1 MVQKNTIIVN
11 DNSNNTNNNDKI
23 KNKCTIC
30 KKKLGLVPFTCRC
43 GDNFC
48 AIHRYETEHNCTFD
62 HKTFGRQQL
71 EKDNKK
77 IVADKIEKI

>member
-1 MVQKNTIIVN
+1 MVLKNTE
-11 DNSNNTNNNDKI
+11 NNGDKL
-23 KNKCTIC
+23 KKSNKCGIC

-43 GDNFC
+43 GGDYC
-48 AIHRYETEHNCTFD
+48 SIHRYETEHGCTFD